1 MKVAPLDYRLRYF
14 LHVLIVALG
23 FTAPWNYWL
32 GRHGQPLDPRGTDV
46 WGDLTMQLGVQNVA
60 LMSNGLLVLAIVFAF
75 AGAWLRTWGSAYLG
89 SAVVKDRGMHVA
101 DVPAGIVEAGP
112 FRYVRNPLYLGTF
125 LHALA
130 LCLLMPRSG
139 AIFTIVAIGLLQIR
153 LIFVEEPFLEAK
165 LGTPYLAYK
174 RLVPRIVPSAR
185 PRIAASGMMPRWPQA
200 FLGEIYM
207 WGVALCFTIFGW
219 RYNATLLTRC
229 VLIAL
234 GVSIVMRALVGER
247 ARK

>member
-1 MKVAPLDYRLRYF
+1 MKAAPLDYRLRYF
-14 LHVLIVALG
+14 LHVLIVVLG

-32 GRHGQPLDPRGTDV
+32 GRYGQPLDARGTDV

-60 LMSNGLLVLAIVFAF
+60 LMSNGLLALAIVCAF
-75 AGAWLRTWGSAYLG
+75 GGALLRTWGSAYLG
-89 SAVVKDRGMHVA
+89 AAVVKDSGMHVA
-101 DVPAGIVEAGP
+101 DAPAGIVEAGP

-139 AIFTIVAIGLLQIR
+139 AIFTIVAIGLMQLR
-153 LIFVEEPFLEAK
+153 LIFVEEPFLETT
-165 LGTPYLAYK
+165 LGAPYLAYK
-174 RLVPRIVPSAR
+174 RLVPRMIPSVR
-185 PRIAASGMMPRWPQA
+185 PRIVAAGMKPRWTQA
-200 FLGEIYM
+200 FVGEIYM
-207 WGVALCFTIFGW
+207 WGVALCFAIFGW
-219 RYNATLLTRC
+219 RYNASLLTRC

-234 GVSIVMRALVGER
+234 GVSLVTRALAGDF